1 MKEKLINLENG
12 QSVCVLDE
20 LNYNEKKYI
29 LTVECNTVTNEILNR
44 YKIYELALTDNSL
57 TLNTINNKDVL
68 SSVTKMF
75 LDNIK
80 NI

>member
-1 MKEKLINLENG
+1 MKDKLVNLENG

-29 LTVECNTVTNEILNR
+29 LTVECNTITNEILNR
-44 YKIYELALTDNSL
+44 YKIYELALTGNSL

-68 SSVTKMF
+68 SSVTKIF